1 MSKYIKNLL
10 TDEVRQ
16 RLQGV
21 DAALLVGMIGLDGNT
36 SNRLRKELQQKDIEV
51 MVVKNSLAARAV
63 AGTRLAPMFDG
74 LTGATAICWGSEDIV
89 SLAKEVTRLVKDKR
103 YEKFTARGG
112 VLDGEQLTA
121 EQVEQVSKWP
131 NRTEQ
136 LSLLVGQILG
146 PGSRLAAQLLGPGGA
161 LASQIKQKGEGGE
174 DAAETPA
181 AAG

>member
-1 MSKYIKNLL
+1 M
-10 TDEVRQ
+10 
-16 RLQGV
+16 
-21 DAALLVGMIGLDGNT
+21 
-36 SNRLRKELQQKDIEV
+36 
-51 MVVKNSLAARAV
+51 
-63 AGTRLAPMFDG
+63 
-74 LTGATAICWGSEDIV
+74 
-89 SLAKEVTRLVKDKR
+89 SLAKEVTRLSKDKR
-103 YEKFTARGG
+103 YEKFAARGG

-174 DAAETPA
+174 DAASETKD
-181 AAG
+181 GRRSGITRGVWNYTR